1 MTDAEKA
8 IGVLMLEIN
17 RLHNE
22 LDLMKGKYEAIR
34 KLSSQTEGSERGVYH
49 SRAGVQHGQTGV
61 EQSN

>member
-34 KLSSQTEGSERGVYH
+34 KLSSQTEGSERRVNH
-49 SRAGVQHGQTGV
+49 SRTRVQHGQTGV
-61 EQSN
+61 R

>member
-34 KLSSQTEGSERGVYH
+34 KVSSQTEGSERGVYH
-49 SRAGVQHGQTGV
+49 PRTGIQHRQTGV